1 MKPRIV
7 VIDDELAVCDLV
19 GKVLS
24 RAGFEVDVAQ
34 TGEAGLAIFDGAD
47 IACLVVDKLLPSMTG
62 LEVMSAVRRRS
73 PRTAMVLMTAHPEPL
88 SLDAERPEVV
98 LVKPFK
104 NLAAIEE
111 AVREA
116 MDAAERSTP
125 LTQLRDRVVAVV
137 SEIAP
142 IRRKRD

>member
-7 VIDDELAVCDLV
+7 VIDDELAVCDLLA
-19 GKVLS
+19 KVLT
-24 RAGFEVDVAQ
+24 RAGFEVDVAL
-34 TGEAGLAIFDGAD
+34 TGEAGLAIFNDAR
-47 IACLVVDKLLPSMTG
+47 IACLVVDKMLPAMTG
-62 LEVMSAVRRRS
+62 LEVMSAVRQQF
-73 PRTAMVLMTAHPEPL
+73 PRTAVVLMTAHPEPL

-98 LVKPFK
+98 LAKPFK
-104 NLAAIEE
+104 NLAVIEE

-125 LTQLRDRVVAVV
+125 LTLRDRVAAVV
-137 SEIAP
+137 SEISP

>member
-7 VIDDELAVCDLV
+7 VIDDEPAVCDLV
-19 GKVLS
+19 GKVLT
-24 RAGFEVDVAQ
+24 RAGYEVDVAQ
-34 TGEAGLAIFDGAD
+34 NGEAGLAIFENAD
-47 IACLVVDKLLPSMTG
+47 IACLIVDKQLPSMTG
-62 LEVMSAVRRRS
+62 LEVMSAVRHRFS
-73 PRTAMVLMTAHPEPL
+73 RTAIVLMTAHPEPL

-104 NLAAIEE
+104 NLAVIED

-125 LTQLRDRVVAVV
+125 LTQLRDRVAAVV
-137 SEIAP
+137 AEIAP
-142 IRRKRD
+142 IRRKRE